1 MRLIPLILLSL
12 LSFKAASEE
21 VTTDNLLSNSTFGT
35 GTTYS
40 DTGWTIT
47 GYDSSHNY
55 MSSAGGNDPG
65 GSMASGKDTNIEQ
78 TVSSIK
84 TAAGMTVNEVRKG
97 WSSTMST
104 DIWYWNS

>member
-1 MRLIPLILLSL
+1 MKKLLLSLTLILLS
-12 LSFKAASEE
+12 STAISET

-97 WSSTMST
+97 WS
-104 DIWYWNS
+104 